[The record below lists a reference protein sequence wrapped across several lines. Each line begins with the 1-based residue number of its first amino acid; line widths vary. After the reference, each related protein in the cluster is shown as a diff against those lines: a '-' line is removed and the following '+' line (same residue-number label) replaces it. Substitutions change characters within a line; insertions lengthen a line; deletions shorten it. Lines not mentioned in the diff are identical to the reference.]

1 MFGIKTRL
9 LKKKYRKQN
18 CHNFTTIKN
27 ACDISRIRV
36 GKGTYGIIDIKT
48 YGGQNCNLLIG
59 NYCSIA
65 NDTVFLLGGEHCYDK
80 ISTYPFKS
88 KYLKEP
94 ESLNKGDIIIKDD
107 VWIGYGSTILS
118 GVKIGQGAVIGAKS
132 VVAKDIP
139 PYAIFCGN
147 KIIKYRF
154 SDNLIEKLLKIDFSQ
169 IDSDFIKDNIEFFYS
184 EVNEKNVDKILM
196 KINQK
201 GSEEV

>member
-9 LKKKYRKQN
+9 LKRKYRKQN

-27 ACDISRIRV
+27 ACDINKISV

-118 GVKIGQGAVIGAKS
+118 GVTIGQGAIIGAKS
-132 VVAKDIP
+132 TVAKDIP
-139 PYAIFCGN
+139 PYAIFAGN
-147 KIIKYRF
+147 KVIKYRF
-154 SDNLIEKLLKIDFSQ
+154 NENIIKELLKINFSK
-169 IDSDFIKDNIEFFYS
+169 IDEEFIRKNINLLYE
-184 EVNEKNVDKILM
+184 
-196 KINQK
+196 KINENNIK
-201 GSEEV
+201 EIMTGFEKKE